1 MLMAF
6 RFQSWRTLTVIYF
19 LIVEL
24 LVGLVAFIEIHM
36 NKFSLVASPLSCCG
50 YLSLVIEH
58 IGYRLRLVS
67 CLAVPAV
74 QSVAGICNPSW
85 ISLPIVLCSCV
96 GLIEWSLMSHFVGLF
111 RLFRALPFLYELR
124 LHGNITG

>member
-1 MLMAF
+1 M
-6 RFQSWRTLTVIYF
+6 
-19 LIVEL
+19 VERSD
-24 LVGLVAFIEIHM
+24 
-36 NKFSLVASPLSCCG
+36 NDKNSLRVCVASASFDRFLNW
-50 YLSLVIEH
+50 SLISFIHLVTSVVLQFNIPKR
-58 IGYRLRLVS
+58 GYRLRLVS